1 MASQHRK
8 PRSAGTRVAGIRT
21 PALATAAFTSVAL
34 LSQTANAAASD
45 DGRPS
50 LEEVEKKVGDLYRQA
65 ESATEKYNAAK
76 EKTAKQRKQAGS
88 LLDDVAQRTQKL
100 NEARE
105 NSGSHATAQY
115 RTGASAPDTA
125 AFLLADTPQDHFD
138 RNQLMSRLTDR
149 QNGAVDS
156 YVTEQSA
163 TAKQRQEATESLA
176 GLTDSQNGLR
186 TAKAS
191 VQKKLGDA
199 RELLSRLTA
208 QEKARLAAI
217 EKQRQEEA
225 ARQAAEL
232 ARQHAAARA
241 AAQQESGG
249 ISAVTGSSMGSVTAP
264 SLASVTGSSTGS
276 VTAPSMASVT
286 RSSMASVTAP
296 SMASVTAPSMASV
309 TAPSM
314 ASVTGSGTGSSLASV
329 TGSGTGSSL
338 ASVTGSGM
346 GSASTGTSSGDLSYA
361 TKAEKALAFARAQI
375 GKPYVWGAM
384 GPDSYDCSGLTQ
396 AAWKAAGVT
405 LPRTSYD
412 QVNAGTT
419 VSLADAR
426 PGDLVFFYADFS
438 HVGVYIGNGMMIH
451 APKPGAYVR
460 EESVLYDGES
470 GIHSV
475 LRPA

>member
-8 PRSAGTRVAGIRT
+8 PRSAGARVAGIRT
-21 PALATAAFTSVAL
+21 PALATAALTSVAL
-34 LSQTANAAASD
+34 LSQTANAAPSD
-45 DGRPS
+45 DGKPS
-50 LEEVEKKVGDLYRQA
+50 LEEVEKKVDDLYRQA

-76 EKTAKQRKQAGS
+76 EKTTKQRKRTDG
-88 LLDDVAQRTQKL
+88 LVDDVAQRTQKL

-105 NSGSHATAQY
+105 ELGSYAAAQY

-125 AFLLADTPQDHFD
+125 AFLLADTPQDYFD
-138 RNQLMSRLTDR
+138 QNQLMSRLTDR
-149 QNGAVDS
+149 QKGAVDD
-156 YVTEQSA
+156 YVTERSA
-163 TAKQRQEATESLA
+163 TMKQRQEATESLA
-176 GLTDSQNGLR
+176 TLTDAQNDLKI
-186 TAKAS
+186 AKAA
-191 VQKKLGDA
+191 VQKKLGEA

-225 ARQAAEL
+225 ARKAAEL
-232 ARQHAAARA
+232 ARQQAAEQA

-249 ISAVTGSSMGSVTAP
+249 ASADTGSSSTAP
-264 SLASVTGSSTGS
+264 S
-276 VTAPSMASVT
+276 PS
-286 RSSMASVTAP
+286 
-296 SMASVTAPSMASV
+296 
-309 TAPSM
+309 
-314 ASVTGSGTGSSLASV
+314 GSGSE
-329 TGSGTGSSL
+329 
-338 ASVTGSGM
+338 
-346 GSASTGTSSGDLSYA
+346 DPSYA

-375 GKPYVWGAM
+375 GKPYVWGAT

-396 AAWKAAGVT
+396 AVWKAAGVT
-405 LPRTSYD
+405 LPRTTYD

-426 PGDLVFFYADFS
+426 PGDLIFFYDDVS

-460 EESVLYDGES
+460 EESVFYDGES

-475 LRPA
+475 VRPA